1 MLQKN
6 AIAPPVKV
14 FAASRSLTFV
24 RYQGNRNPGRSGL
37 AHSAV
42 PYASGERLSTSDEDD
57 EQGHITPAV
66 AAIGTG
72 AAARGTSEKPKWAEY
87 EPSKGKKNRRWLW
100 AALAALLIIAIGL
113 GVGLGVG

>member
-1 MLQKN
+1 MLH
-6 AIAPPVKV
+6 VKV
-14 FAASRSLTFV
+14 FATSPSLTFV

-72 AAARGTSEKPKWAEY
+72 AATRGTSEKPKWAEY